1 MEEQIDQILDATADS
16 FVRQLRSPIL
26 HTPSEQGLEYEEV
39 TFPALDGVALEG
51 WFIPADGSGKLI
63 FGPVVTVTTF
73 ETEEEAIAITNAIR
87 VRLVCRRL
95 HARLRACAARGASN
109 RCRRGPHQQLFQGHP
124 RFAIRRSEAQWLRP
138 RTLHRDT
145 RALRVQEVDQVPLWR
160 RNVAAMESGW
170 RNLRVIAKE
179 HTDGRV

>member
-39 TFPALDGVALEG
+39 TVPALDGVALEG

-73 ETEEEAIAITNAIR
+73 ETEEEAIAITNASEY
-87 VRLVCRRL
+87 
-95 HARLRACAARGASN
+95 G
-109 RCRRGPHQQLFQGHP
+109 LFAGVYT
-124 RFAIRRSEAQWLRP
+124 RDSE
-138 RTLHRDT
+138 
-145 RALRVQEVDQVPLWR
+145 RALRVAR
-160 RNVAAMESGW
+160 RIDVGVVLINNYFRGILGLPFGGTKHSGYG
-170 RNLRVIAKE
+170 RE
-179 HTDGRV
+179 HTIETLAHFGYRKLIRFPSGA